1 MTKDRSAAPNNAY
14 PKVTV
19 KWLNKS
25 LCLIDSEVL
34 TNRHLRDSCKTLAAS
49 VTTNRL
55 TTKRR
60 QNINLV

>member
-1 MTKDRSAAPNNAY
+1 MTKDRSAEPNNAY
-14 PKVTV
+14 PKVAV
-19 KWLNKS
+19 QCLNQS
-25 LCLIDSEVL
+25 LCLVDSEVL
-34 TNRHLRDSCKTLAAS
+34 TNRHLRGSCKTLAAS